1 MAADNIKAGI
11 VGSAGYTGGELIR
24 LLLGHPNVEIA
35 FAHSQ
40 SNAGKKIYEV
50 HEDLFGETELE
61 FTDSLDAQIDVL
73 FLCLGHGDSAPF
85 LEEHDIPEGI
95 TIIDLSQDFRLNRDK
110 HDFVYGLPELQP
122 DAIRKARHIANPGCF
137 ASAIQLALLPLATE
151 GLIQY
156 DIHVTAITGSTGA
169 GQKPRPTTHFS
180 WRDNNLSVY
189 KAFRHQH
196 RDEIELSIKQLQ
208 PGYGAGFNFVPIR
221 GDFPRGIL
229 ASVYL
234 SVKDISD
241 DEARRLY
248 CDYYEEA
255 AFTYLYDKQPN
266 LKQVVNTNR
275 CLVHVEKHD
284 DILHIV
290 SVLDNLVKGASGQA
304 VQNMNLVFGLEETA
318 GLRLKPL
325 AL

>member
-1 MAADNIKAGI
+1 MGGSIIKAGI

-24 LLLGHPNVEIA
+24 LLLGHPHIEIA
-35 FAHSQ
+35 YAHSQ
-40 SNAGKKIYEV
+40 SNAGRKVYEV
-50 HEDLFGETELE
+50 HEDLFGETEME
-61 FTDSLDAQIDVL
+61 FAESLDDGIDVV

-85 LEEHDIPEGI
+85 LEAHEIPDGV
-95 TIIDLSQDFRLNRDK
+95 TIIDLSQDFRLDRET

-122 DAIRKARHIANPGCF
+122 EAIKEARHIANPGCF
-137 ASAIQLALLPLATE
+137 ASTIQLAVLPLAAE
-151 GLIQY
+151 GLIR
-156 DIHVTAITGSTGA
+156 DDLHITAITGSTGA

-180 WRDNNLSVY
+180 WRNNNLSVY

-196 RDEIELSIKQLQ
+196 RDEIEASIRQLQ
-208 PGYGAGFNFVPIR
+208 PGYGSGFHFVPVR

-234 SVKDISD
+234 SLDELTEE
-241 DEARRLY
+241 EARQLY
-248 CDYYEEA
+248 QRYYKKA
-255 AFTYLYDKQPN
+255 AFTHIYDKQPN

-275 CLVHVEKHD
+275 CLVHVQKHEG
-284 DILHIV
+284 ILHVV

-318 GLRLKPL
+318 GLRIKPL